1 MQGASLHDRF
11 GHFRTFSLAIRRLD
25 AGGGLPDAVVLGGGT
40 DDRSQPVQ
48 HWSAAAV
55 AAFAAEA
62 LGAGA
67 ADGAARAL
75 ADKCIHEH
83 VTGEARCCC
92 RVERDEGG
100 GGGGRKGV
108 EGVGGDPAAPKRSSS
123 WPSPLPHSLTDSLP
137 HSLTHWLPPSLTHSL
152 THLLTHSLTLSLSH
166 SLAHSL
172 SRSLTHST
180 RSLTQPLPH
189 SPH

>member
-1 MQGASLHDRF
+1 LRDRF
-11 GHFRTFSLAIRRLD
+11 GDVRAFSLALRRLG

-62 LGAGA
+62 LGGIAAA

-83 VTGEARCCC
+83 VTGEARGCCCCCCC
-92 RVERDEGG
+92 RRVEREEGG
-100 GGGGRKGV
+100 GGRGGWR
-108 EGVGGDPAAPKRSSS
+108 
-123 WPSPLPHSLTDSLP
+123 
-137 HSLTHWLPPSLTHSL
+137 
-152 THLLTHSLTLSLSH
+152 
-166 SLAHSL
+166 
-172 SRSLTHST
+172 
-180 RSLTQPLPH
+180 
-189 SPH
+189 